1 MLNFSQLDFFADAEM
16 GDQGT
21 PLDRRSLLKACFP
34 ATLLTLGLFNRSG
47 SKEQELEIPDDP
59 LAIVRE
65 KRLPTLRAMV
75 NAQVDVLWCGSNH
88 CRDNVDEIVEDIL
101 VYMSYLPK
109 RIQQGSNMALLW
121 LDTYSVKHTRR
132 RLHKL
137 PPRRVRQLLNQG
149 EIPRHSRLAPPKIL
163 WENDHLLHL
172 AASGVFVL
180 GRMVIFSRQPARQLI
195 GLSWS
200 KPCENPENLVTVPKP
215 PLAHLGQKFDVCILG
230 SGAGG
235 ATVAQRLSA
244 AGKRVL
250 IIDAGDFVGPD
261 ALIQK
266 IPQPDGSSKLFPPRS
281 DEVLY
286 RLYKDAGAQISGGL
300 SNVNSK
306 LDLAL
311 PNRRKK
317 IEAKQSINI
326 VQARVF
332 GGGPYVNNAIH
343 LPISEA
349 VYNDKWAGRQPAGL
363 PYEAFAEIMES
374 IRGELGVNT
383 KVTETQISDR
393 SLRFREGAENLGQ
406 VVHPLPVAIRESSQG
421 CGSDNSV
428 DSFGDHVGG
437 MHPYSEDG
445 PNSFLVQ
452 SLHGHTPAAVSYR
465 TTANRIRVT
474 RDEFGSLRVAG
485 VDVERI
491 EDCGHT
497 TTATVCADEF
507 VVATGV
513 GQTTK
518 LVGQGLSLSGVGN
531 QAIGQRLTAN
541 VGSVVYALY
550 DKPIWPSKSGN
561 PEPGVTQCCLLDER
575 WVERDG
581 KVVKEPALENWF
593 HFPGTVAVA
602 LCGWFEEF
610 ACAMKKFNHLSMAG
624 IVVPTKVRCS
634 NFADLNGK
642 VHLQLDDKE
651 FDLLLQGMRRIAEIF
666 LAAQR
671 PDDAVSLY
679 LPTKSV
685 LRRDDRPFRVRTM
698 DDFQWAMN
706 EIRKRGPAF
715 VNLLS
720 THPQG
725 GVSLGDVVDP
735 HTFQVKTD
743 CDERVQNLTVADA
756 TLFPAGCEI
765 NPQLTVKALAT
776 LASNQIIDRTSNRV
790 ASSGGLIYPN
800 EPPAN

>member
-1 MLNFSQLDFFADAEM
+1 MLNFSQLEFFADSALKEPPP
-16 GDQGT
+16 T
-21 PLDRRSLLKACFP
+21 LDRRSLLKASLP
-34 ATLLTLGLFNRSG
+34 ATLLSLGLFNRLG

-59 LAIVRE
+59 LAIVRA
-65 KRLPTLRAMV
+65 KRLPALTAMV
-75 NAQVDVLWCGSNH
+75 NAQVEVLWCGSDH
-88 CRDNVDEIVEDIL
+88 CRDNVGEIVEDIL

-121 LDTYSVKHTRR
+121 LDTYCVKHTGR

-137 PPRRVRQLLNQG
+137 PPARVGQLLNQG
-149 EIPRHSRLAPPKIL
+149 EIPRRSRFSPPMIL

-172 AASGVFVL
+172 AASGVFML
-180 GRMVIFSRQPARQLI
+180 GRMVIFSRQPARKLI
-195 GLSWS
+195 GFSWS
-200 KPCENPENLVTVPKP
+200 KPCENPDNLVSVPKP
-215 PLAHLGQKFDVCILG
+215 PLADLCQRYDVCIIG

-235 ATVAQRLSA
+235 STVAQRLSA

-250 IIDAGDFVGPD
+250 IIDAGDFVCPD
-261 ALIQK
+261 SLIKK
-266 IPQPDGSSKLFPPRS
+266 IPQPDGKFKLSPPRS

-317 IEAKQSINI
+317 IEAKQSVNV

-349 VYNDKWAGRQPAGL
+349 VYNDKWASRQPASL
-363 PYEAFAEIMES
+363 PYEVFAEIMSS
-374 IRGELGVNT
+374 IQTELGVNT
-383 KVTETQISDR
+383 KVTKTQISDR
-393 SLRFREGAENLGQ
+393 SLRFRAGAENLGQ
-406 VVHPLPVAIRESSQG
+406 TVHPLPVAIRESSEG

-428 DSFGDHVGG
+428 DSFGDHIGG
-437 MHPYSEDG
+437 IHPYSEDG

-452 SLHGHTPAAVSYR
+452 AMHGHTPADVSYR
-465 TTANRIRVT
+465 TTAQRIRVA
-474 RDEFGSLRVAG
+474 RDEMGELTVAG

-491 EDCGHT
+491 EDCGQ
-497 TTATVCADEF
+497 TARTTVCADEY

-513 GQTTK
+513 GQTTR
-518 LVGQGLSLSGVGN
+518 LVGQGLALAGLNN
-531 QAIGQRLTAN
+531 QSIGQRLTAN
-541 VGSVVYALY
+541 VGSVVYAMY
-550 DKPIWPSKSGN
+550 DKPIWPSESGN
-561 PEPGVTQCCLLDER
+561 PEPGVTQCYLVDER

-581 KVVKEPALENWF
+581 KIVKEPALENWF

-602 LCGWFEEF
+602 LCGWFQEF

-624 IVVPTKVRCS
+624 IVVPTQVRCS

-642 VHLQLDDKE
+642 VHLQIDDQE
-651 FDLLLQGMRRIAEIF
+651 FDLLLQGMRRVAEIY
-666 LAAQR
+666 LAAQN
-671 PDDAVSLY
+671 PDDGVSLY
-679 LPTKSV
+679 LPTKSLL
-685 LRRDDRPFRVRTM
+685 LRDGCPLRVRNM
-698 DDFQWAMN
+698 DDFRWAMC

-725 GVSLGDVVDP
+725 GVSLGDVVDQ

-743 CDERVQNLTVADA
+743 CDQRVKNLTVADA

-776 LASNQIIDRTSNRV
+776 LASNQIIDRT
-790 ASSGGLIYPN
+790 
-800 EPPAN
+800 